1 MSRTIKWVAGIALAL
16 LAVGLLL
23 YAVAPGAG
31 GEALV
36 IVALIVLGCLAFAV
50 NAMARR
56 SPGWTRVV
64 NPGAA
69 HREAMAEYAARKHAA
84 EPVPGQAPEPGPT
97 ERDEREG

>member
-1 MSRTIKWVAGIALAL
+1 MKWAFGIAMGL

-23 YAVAPGAG
+23 GAVAPGSG
-31 GEALV
+31 GYLLV
-36 IVALIVLGCLAFAV
+36 IPAAIILGAILFAV
-50 NAMARR
+50 YAMARR

-69 HREAMAEYAARKHAA
+69 HREAMAEFAARKHAA

-97 ERDEREG
+97 ERDERGG

>member
-1 MSRTIKWVAGIALAL
+1 MSRTIKWAFGIAIAL

-23 YAVAPGAG
+23 AQVAPDSG
-31 GEALV
+31 GYLLV
-36 IVALIVLGCLAFAV
+36 ILAAITLGAPWFAV

-69 HREAMAEYAARKHAA
+69 RREYLAEVAAR
-84 EPVPGQAPEPGPT
+84 ERPGNELEHKPEPEDT
-97 ERDEREG
+97 IVDEQAN